1 MPQTRPPLRLLA
13 EILGIVAL
21 AELAVMLVLPQL
33 ATDLSPTLSGIL
45 DVALLV
51 LLAAPATYWRCT
63 RALPEFSE
71 AGDTLPAASAS
82 HPLLIPFVV
91 QLLGLGLTVSLLI
104 WIQHKNTED
113 AHTRFE
119 TLADRVQAEVAHRLE
134 LPLMTLRGA
143 RGAFAASDDITRDE
157 FQALVQAGNTAAES
171 RGVSALGFIEHV
183 PRERLERFIRTE
195 RAGLRTFGVDS
206 TDTSAR
212 DLYVLKYIEP
222 QEPNSTLLG
231 HDFGQDVV
239 LREAMDQAIDT
250 ALPVL
255 SEPVLLMQDNLAQGF
270 FYFVPLYRKGLP
282 RDTLAQ
288 RKEALQGL
296 LVSTIVIQDLFEGI
310 SEAADRLLQVQIH
323 DGAQVNTQRRI
334 YDSVLPDV
342 SADKHPIMQT
352 RIVSTGRRT
361 QALRMTSST
370 ERLVPGGQSEL
381 IVTAL
386 VGTLASTLLA
396 VSVWLLASGRSRAQ
410 RMAQRM
416 TADLDRLARVA
427 QSTHNAV
434 TIGDAKGR
442 IIWVNEGFTR
452 MTGYTLDEARG
463 KTPNELLGSDKTSPD
478 VLQGLH
484 EAMAQGR
491 AHRAEVINRAKD
503 GHEYWVDTEVQP
515 TFDAHGALKGFME
528 IGTDISA
535 LKQTQR
541 KLESAVR
548 ETQVL
553 LSAMEYQTI
562 VSVSDRQGCITEVN
576 EAFCDISGY
585 SREELVGQNHR
596 IIKSGMQPKAFWESM
611 WATISTG
618 SSWRGDICNRAK
630 DGQLYWVDSI
640 ITPFIGD
647 DGLVEKYV
655 SIRTDITAR
664 IRDAQRLAELTDRM
678 TLAIEGGSD
687 GLWDWMDITQDEQWW
702 APNFYALLGYTPD
715 EMPARS
721 SNYIALIHPD
731 SVPVSQAAW
740 RDAFAGKRPYDVELQ
755 LRTKS
760 RGYRWFRTRA
770 KVHFDAQGRATRM
783 SGATQDIHDHKLAQL
798 ALSESQA
805 FLERMGQV
813 AGVGAWSY
821 DLKTQRLHWSR
832 QTRRIY
838 DVDDLYEPTLEG
850 ATQFYAP
857 EGRAIFEAA
866 VHNAIQH
873 GKSWDLELPFVTAT
887 GRSIWMRT
895 VGTVEMS
902 SAQPVMLS
910 GAVQDVTERR
920 QRDESLHLLELC
932 ISRIKDSILITDA
945 SDVHASGPHIVFAN
959 QAFEALTGYSQA
971 EILGQTPRLLQG
983 PDTDSATLNRIRLAV
998 DRGES
1003 INEELLNYGKD
1014 GTPYWIEISLSP
1026 VRSASG
1032 TVTHFVA
1039 VERDV
1044 TARRRADAELRDAL
1058 ERAKQASVSK
1068 SQFVANMSH
1077 EIRTPMNAI
1086 LGLLKLLQSTDLTA
1100 RQLDYVGKT
1109 EGAARSL
1116 LGLLNDILDF
1126 SKVEA
1131 GKMTLDPRAFAVD
1144 KLLRDLSVILS
1155 ANLGAKNVEV
1165 LFDVDPQLPAA
1176 LVGDDMRLHQVLI
1189 NLGSNAIKFTAQGEV
1204 TLRLRC
1210 LERTEHE
1217 VLVGFAMQDSG
1228 IGIAPENQ
1236 AHIFSGFS
1244 QAEASTTRRFG
1255 GTGLGL
1261 AISSRLVGLMGGS
1274 LALDSSLGQGSTFHF
1289 KLRMPIAQAPLA
1301 AAVPADLNILVVD
1314 DNAASRHV
1322 LCAMVTSL
1330 GWKAQAAE
1338 SGEQALDCVRQ
1349 RQSQGQPKF
1358 DAAFLD
1364 WAMPGVDG
1372 WTTGL
1377 RLRALMGSVPMP
1389 IFIMVSAR
1397 GRELLTQRS
1406 ALEQAQIN
1414 GFLVKPA
1421 TTSMLRDAVM
1431 DHRSG
1436 AATAHAEPQKAA
1448 QPQRLTGMRLLVVE
1462 DNKINQMVARG
1473 LLQQEGAEVVLAD
1486 DGERGVQAVR
1496 NAQPPFDAV
1505 LMDVQMPVM
1514 DGYTATR
1521 VIRQELQLHSLP
1533 IIAMTANAMASD
1545 RAACLEAGMDDH
1557 VGKPFELD
1565 HLVATLHRLVVR
1577 TQEAKAPEVP
1587 PPAAPAAAPTP
1598 TNPDPDHWDVRGAL
1612 ERMGNDVATYGAVLH
1627 SFARDMAQWP
1637 HQLEQAHQQADTAA
1651 VLRALHTQKGLAA
1664 TVGARALAATLQAL
1678 ERAVKAD
1685 TPGLS
1690 LADVCEQLH
1699 TAVQRAQSELT
1710 PLLQRYD
1717 ASTLPA
1723 LPDSTPVTGEQ
1734 VVRQHALLMELRDL
1748 LRSSDLRAL
1757 SVAATLRPLLVGAEA
1772 EQAQALDAA
1781 LQTFDFPRAAQL
1793 CEEALA
1799 RTASHLNP

>member
-33 ATDLSPTLSGIL
+33 AGDLTPALSGIL
-45 DVALLV
+45 DVTLLV

-63 RALPEFSE
+63 RALHEPSE
-71 AGDTLPAASAS
+71 ASDALPAGPASN
-82 HPLLIPFVV
+82 PLLIPLVMQF
-91 QLLGLGLTVSLLI
+91 LGLGLTVSLMI
-104 WIQHKNTED
+104 WIAYKSTED

-119 TLADRVQAEVAHRLE
+119 TLADHVQAEVTHRLE

-143 RGAFAASDDITRDE
+143 RGAFAANNNVTRHE
-157 FQALVQAGNTAAES
+157 FQTLVQTGNTIAES
-171 RGVSALGFIEHV
+171 QGVSALGFIEHV
-183 PRERLERFIRTE
+183 PRQRLEHFIRSE
-195 RAGLRTFGVDS
+195 RASLRTFSVDATDAS
-206 TDTSAR
+206 TR
-212 DLYVLKYIEP
+212 DLYILKYIEP
-222 QEPNSTLLG
+222 QEPNSALLG
-231 HDFGQDVV
+231 HDFGQDAV

-255 SEPVLLMQDNLAQGF
+255 SAPVLLMQDNLAQGF
-270 FYFVPLYRKGLP
+270 YYFVPLYRQGLP

-296 LVSTIVIQDLFEGI
+296 LVSTIVIQDMFEGI
-310 SEAADRLLQVQIH
+310 AEAADRLLQVQIH
-323 DGAQVNTQRRI
+323 DGAQVDAKRRI
-334 YDSVLPDV
+334 YDSMLPDV
-342 SADKHPIMQT
+342 SANPHIIEQT
-352 RIVSTGRRT
+352 RIVNTGRRT
-361 QALRMTSST
+361 LALRMASST
-370 ERLVPGGQSEL
+370 ELLVPGGQSAL

-396 VSVWLLASGRSRAQ
+396 LSVWLLASGRSRAQ

-541 KLESAVR
+541 KLEAAMR
-548 ETQVL
+548 ETQIL

-562 VSVSDRQGCITEVN
+562 VSVSDRQGCIMEVN

-596 IIKSGMQPKAFWESM
+596 IINSGMQPKAFWESM

-630 DGQLYWVDSI
+630 DGHLYWVDSI

-760 RGYRWFRTRA
+760 RGYRWFRTRG
-770 KVHFDAQGRATRM
+770 KVHFDAQGRAVRL

-798 ALSESQA
+798 ALAESQA
-805 FLERMGQV
+805 SLERMGEV
-813 AGVGAWSY
+813 AGVGGWSV
-821 DLKTQRLHWSR
+821 DLKSGHVHWSK
-832 QTRRIY
+832 QTRRIHE
-838 DVDDLYEPTLEG
+838 VDDSYVPNLEE
-850 ATQFYAP
+850 TIRFYAP
-857 EGRAIFEAA
+857 EARPVIEKA
-866 VHNAIQH
+866 VQSGIVE
-873 GKSWDLELPFVTAT
+873 GKGWDLELPFVTAT
-887 GRSIWMRT
+887 GRAIWVRA
-895 VGTVEMS
+895 VGTVQFENDQ
-902 SAQPVMLS
+902 AVMLS
-910 GAVQDVTERR
+910 GAFQDITERR
-920 QRDESLHLLELC
+920 QRDESLYLLELC

-945 SDVHASGPHIVFAN
+945 SDVHGSGPHIVFVN
-959 QAFEALTGYSQA
+959 QAFEVLTGYNQS
-971 EILGQTPRLLQG
+971 EVLGQTPRLLQG
-983 PDTDSATLNRIRLAV
+983 PDTDRAALARLHQAV
-998 DRGES
+998 DRGEPIS
-1003 INEELLNYGKD
+1003 EELLNYAKD
-1014 GTPYWIEISLSP
+1014 GTPYWIEVSLSP
-1026 VRSASG
+1026 VRSNMG
-1032 TVTHFVA
+1032 EVTHFVA

-1044 TARRRADAELRDAL
+1044 TARRRSDAELRDAL
-1058 ERAKQASVSK
+1058 ERAQQASVSK

-1100 RQLDYVGKT
+1100 RQLDYVDKT

-1131 GKMTLDPRAFAVD
+1131 GKMTLDPRAFTVD

-1165 LFDVDPQLPAA
+1165 LFDIDPQLPAA
-1176 LVGDDMRLHQVLI
+1176 LVGDDMRLQQVLI
-1189 NLGSNAIKFTAQGEV
+1189 NLSGNAIKFTAQGEV

-1210 LERTEHE
+1210 LERTDSDA
-1217 VLVGFAMQDSG
+1217 LVEFSVQDSG

-1261 AISSRLVGLMGGS
+1261 AISSRLVGLMGGTLELVS
-1274 LALDSSLGQGSTFHF
+1274 AVGQGSTFHF
-1289 KLRMPIAQAPLA
+1289 QLRLPVAPA
-1301 AAVPADLNILVVD
+1301 PVEPPTPAGLSILVVD
-1314 DNAASRHV
+1314 DNAQARRV
-1322 LCAMVTSL
+1322 FCDMVAAL
-1330 GWKAQAAE
+1330 GWKATPADNH
-1338 SGEQALDCVRQ
+1338 EQALDCVRQ
-1349 RQSQGQPKF
+1349 RQSLGQGAF
-1358 DAAFLD
+1358 DAAFVD
-1364 WAMPGVDG
+1364 WAMPGIDG
-1372 WTTGL
+1372 WSTGL

-1389 IFIMVSAR
+1389 IFVMVSAR

-1406 ALEQAQIN
+1406 AQEQAQIN
-1414 GFLVKPA
+1414 GFLIKPA
-1421 TTSMLRDAVM
+1421 TTHMLREAVM
-1431 DHRSG
+1431 DSHSG
-1436 AATAHAEPQKAA
+1436 AAAAQAEPQKVVK
-1448 QPQRLTGMRLLVVE
+1448 PKRLAGLRLLVVE

-1473 LLQQEGAEVVLAD
+1473 LLQQEGAEVALAD

-1496 NAQPPFDAV
+1496 NAQEPFDAV

-1514 DGYTATR
+1514 DGYTAAR
-1521 VIRQELQLHSLP
+1521 VIRQELHLHSLP

-1565 HLVATLHRLVVR
+1565 HLVATLLRLVTR
-1577 TQEAKAPEVP
+1577 AQAAKAPDL
-1587 PPAAPAAAPTP
+1587 PPANVPAPAPTLQ
-1598 TNPDPDHWDVRGAL
+1598 DLDAGHWDTRGAL
-1612 ERMGNDVATYGAVLH
+1612 ERMGNDEATYGAVLH
-1627 SFARDMAQWP
+1627 SFARDMGQWP
-1637 HQLEQAHQQADTAA
+1637 RQLEQAQEQGDTEAA
-1651 VLRALHTQKGLAA
+1651 LRALHTQKGLAA
-1664 TVGARALAATLQAL
+1664 TVGARTLAATLQTL
-1678 ERAVKAD
+1678 ERTIKAQA
-1685 TPGLS
+1685 PGVR
-1690 LADVCEQLH
+1690 LADVCEQVR
-1699 TAVQRAQSELT
+1699 TAVQAAQAELT
-1710 PLLQRYD
+1710 PLLQRWD
-1717 ASTLPA
+1717 TSTAPSQPNTA
-1723 LPDSTPVTGEQ
+1723 PVTDDSVAHQ
-1734 VVRQHALLMELRDL
+1734 RVLLQELLGL
-1748 LRSSDLRAL
+1748 LRNSDLRAL
-1757 SVAATLRPLLVGAEA
+1757 NVAAALRPLCVGTDAA
-1772 EQAQALDAA
+1772 FAQSLDAA
-1781 LQTFDFPRAAQL
+1781 LQVFDFPRAVQL
-1793 CEEALA
+1793 CEDALV
-1799 RTASHLNP
+1799 RTACT